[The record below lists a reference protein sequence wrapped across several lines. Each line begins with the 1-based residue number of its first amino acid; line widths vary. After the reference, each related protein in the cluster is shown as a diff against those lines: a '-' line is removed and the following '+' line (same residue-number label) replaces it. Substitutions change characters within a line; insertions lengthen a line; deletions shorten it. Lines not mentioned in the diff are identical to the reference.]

1 MRRCSYCHTMV
12 NEDNQFCPECGRP
25 MAIEQAIKGKSKK
38 KLVGIIVGVI
48 CIIAIIII
56 VIKAASPDTLPRPT
70 IDYMHTNWSLLNLTP
85 YEEGIYEGQYDN
97 QSGAI
102 QYINQVTYDNITI
115 FYERAP
121 KWDLTPIALEQDAD
135 GIFRCD
141 LGYIPDET
149 GIMPIAGKT
158 AGYAK
163 GYDSG
168 LDLYDLELV
177 LVLDQVYVE
186 VYAVYYPSE
195 VEDQIFAMI
204 DSISL

>member
-12 NEDNQFCPECGRP
+12 SEDSQFCPECGRP
-25 MAIEQAIKGKSKK
+25 LPVGEALEGKSNKK
-38 KLVGIIVGVI
+38 KLAGIII
-48 CIIAIIII
+48 ACIVAVI
-56 VIKAASPDTLPRPT
+56 VIVIIAASPGALPRPT
-70 IDYMHTNWSLLNLTP
+70 IDYMPTDWSPFGLTP
-85 YEEGIYEGQYDN
+85 YEEGIYEGHYDD
-97 QSGAI
+97 QAGVI
-102 QYINQVTYDNITI
+102 QYVNQVTYDSITI

-121 KWDLTPIALEQDAD
+121 KWNLTPIALEQDAD